1 MARLSH
7 TVLSAI
13 RERAGSR
20 ILAICRDSRKYPGG
34 YILIRMISPR
44 TYVIVGG
51 VAGGMSAATRLR
63 RLDETARI
71 IVLERGAHVS
81 FANCGLPYHVGG
93 VIADREA
100 LILQTPASLAARF
113 ALDVR
118 VRTEAVAIDRDAR
131 TVLVRELSTGAE
143 QSIGYDAL
151 VLSPGAAPVRPPIEG
166 VERGLTL
173 RDIADMDRIIAAAQ
187 DARRAVIVGAGFI
200 GLELAEN
207 FRHRGLEVAVVQS
220 MPHVLRPFDIEMA
233 HIVGQR
239 LRANGVELHLGTTVT
254 AIADDHVVLAG
265 GRTLPSDLVV
275 LSVGV
280 QADSAIAREAG
291 LALDARGH
299 IIVDAFQRTSDPA
312 IYAVG
317 DAVVKQRFDGDPA
330 PVWLAGL
337 ANRHGRLA
345 ADAIAGRPHAAVPAL
360 GTAVIGL
367 FGLTA
372 AAVGRTERE
381 LREEGRAIRVIHTHP
396 TDHAGYYPGAEL
408 LALKLIVDA
417 ETDAILGA
425 QAVGG
430 GADKR
435 IDVIATAMAGGIPA
449 RGLADLELAYAP
461 QFASAKDPVNML
473 GYVDDNLI
481 DGELSVQWHELDA
494 RLAEGWQLIDV
505 RTSGENALGAIPGST
520 LLPLDDLREHAESLR
535 GQKVI
540 VHCKVGQRGHTAA
553 ALLRQYGVTVANLD
567 GGYTTWRAGTQ
578 AVAAGAGSAS

>member
-1 MARLSH
+1 MTS
-7 TVLSAI
+7 S
-13 RERAGSR
+13 
-20 ILAICRDSRKYPGG
+20 
-34 YILIRMISPR
+34 R

-93 VIADREA
+93 VIEDRES

-118 VRTEAVAIDRDAR
+118 IRTEAIAIDRDAR
-131 TVLVRELSTGAE
+131 TVLARDLPTGSE
-143 QSIGYDAL
+143 HSIGYDAL
-151 VLSPGAAPVRPPIEG
+151 ILSPGAAPVRPPIDG
-166 VERGLTL
+166 VDRGLTL

-187 DARRAVIVGAGFI
+187 DARRAVIIGAGFI

-207 FRHRGLEVAVVQS
+207 LRHRGLDVTVVQS

-233 HIVGQR
+233 HIIGQR
-239 LRANGVELHLGTTVT
+239 LRANGVELQLGTTVT
-254 AIADDHVVLAG
+254 AIADDHVVLAD

-275 LSVGV
+275 LAVGV
-280 QADSAIAREAG
+280 QADSAIARDAG

-299 IIVDAFQRTSDPA
+299 IIVDAFQRTSDPS

-330 PVWLAGL
+330 PVWLAGV

-396 TDHAGYYPGAEL
+396 TNHAGYYPGAEL

-417 ETDAILGA
+417 ETDVILGA

-430 GADKR
+430 GAEKR

-449 RGLADLELAYAP
+449 RGLADLELSYAP
-461 QFASAKDPVNML
+461 QFGSAKDPVNML

-481 DGELSVQWHELDA
+481 DGELSVQWHELEA
-494 RLAEGWQLIDV
+494 RRAEGWRLIDV
-505 RTSGENALGAIPGST
+505 RTAGENALGAIPGST
-520 LLPLDDLREHAESLR
+520 LMPIDELREHAEELR

-578 AVAAGAGSAS
+578 ALAAAGGTAS

>member
-1 MARLSH
+1 MLTLSH
-7 TVLSAI
+7 TLLSTV
-13 RERAGSR
+13 REWAGRVVSTLR
-20 ILAICRDSRKYPGG
+20 RWLAKIPPGVYAG
-34 YILIRMISPR
+34 GMTSPR
-44 TYVIVGG
+44 TFVIVGG

-131 TVLVRELSTGAE
+131 TVLARDLTTGAE
-143 QSIGYDAL
+143 EAIAYDAL
-151 VLSPGAAPVRPPIEG
+151 VLSPGAAPVRPPIAG

-173 RDIADMDRIIAAAQ
+173 RDIGDMDRIIDAAQ

-207 FRHRGLEVAVVQS
+207 LRHRGLEVAVVQS

-233 HIVGQR
+233 HTVAQR
-239 LRANGVELHLGTTVT
+239 LRANGVQLHLGTTVS
-254 AIADDHVVLAG
+254 AIADDHVVLAD
-265 GRTLPSDLVV
+265 GRSLPSDLVV

-280 QADSAIAREAG
+280 RADSAIARDAG
-291 LALDARGH
+291 LALDPGGH
-299 IIVDAFQRTSDPA
+299 IIVDELQRTSDPA

-345 ADAIAGRPHAAVPAL
+345 ADVIAGRPHAAVPAF

-494 RLAEGWQLIDV
+494 RRAEGWRLIDV

-520 LLPLDDLREHAESLR
+520 LLPLDELREHAESLR

-567 GGYTTWRAGTQ
+567 GGYATWRAGTQ

>member
-1 MARLSH
+1 MTTPH
-7 TVLSAI
+7 
-13 RERAGSR
+13 
-20 ILAICRDSRKYPGG
+20 
-34 YILIRMISPR
+34 

-63 RLDETARI
+63 RLDESARI
-71 IVLERGAHVS
+71 IVIERGEHVS

-93 VIADREA
+93 VIDDRSA
-100 LILQTPASLAARF
+100 LILQTPESLKARF

-118 VRTEAVAIDRDAR
+118 VRTEAVAIDREAR
-131 TVLVRELSTGAE
+131 TVTVRSLDSGDE
-143 QSIGYDAL
+143 QSLSYDAL
-151 VLSPGAAPVRPPIEG
+151 VLSPGASPLRIPIPG
-166 VERGLTL
+166 VERGFVL
-173 RDIADMDRIIAAAQ
+173 RDIADMDHIIDAAK
-187 DARRAVIVGAGFI
+187 DARRVVVAGAGFI

-207 FRHRGLEVAVVQS
+207 LRHRGLEVAVVEMLPQ
-220 MPHVLRPFDIEMA
+220 VLRPFDVEMA
-233 HIVGQR
+233 HIVAQR
-239 LRANGVELHLGTTVT
+239 LRANGVELHLGT
-254 AIADDHVVLAG
+254 ALSGIEPDHVVLDG
-265 GRTLPSDLVV
+265 GASTLPADLVV

-280 QADSAIAREAG
+280 RPESGLARDAG
-291 LALDARGH
+291 LDLDARGY
-299 IIVDAFQRTSDPA
+299 IVVDEHQRTSDSA

-317 DAVVKQRFDGDPA
+317 DAVVKQRFDGDPS

-381 LREEGRAIRVIHTHP
+381 LRDEGREIRVIHTHP
-396 TDHAGYYPGAEL
+396 TDHAGYYPGAEQL
-408 LALKLIVDA
+408 SLKLIVDA
-417 ETDAILGA
+417 DTDAILGA

-435 IDVIATAMAGGIPA
+435 VDVIATAMAGGIPA

-461 QFASAKDPVNML
+461 QFGSAKDPVNML

-481 DGELSVQWHELDA
+481 DGEHSVQWHELA
-494 RLAEGWQLIDV
+494 TRMAEGWKLVDV
-505 RTSGENALGAIPGST
+505 RTADENSLGAIPGSELIT
-520 LLPLDDLREHAESLR
+520 LDSLREHAERLR
-535 GQKVI
+535 GERVI
-540 VHCKVGQRGHTAA
+540 VTCKVGQRGHTAA

-567 GGYTTWRAGTQ
+567 GGYTTWRAGTS
-578 AVAAGAGSAS
+578 AVSTP

>member
-1 MARLSH
+1 M
-7 TVLSAI
+7 T
-13 RERAGSR
+13 
-20 ILAICRDSRKYPGG
+20 
-34 YILIRMISPR
+34 SPR
-44 TYVIVGG
+44 TFVIVGG

-71 IVLERGAHVS
+71 IVLERGEHVS

-100 LILQTPASLAARF
+100 LILQTPASLGARF

-131 TVLVRELSTGAE
+131 TVVARDLTTGTEEA
-143 QSIGYDAL
+143 IGYDAL
-151 VLSPGAAPVRPPIEG
+151 ILSPGAAPIRPEIPG
-166 VERGLTL
+166 AERGHVL
-173 RDIADMDRIIAAAQ
+173 RDIADMDGIIAAAQ

-207 FRHRGLEVAVVQS
+207 LRHRGLDVAVVQA
-220 MPHVLRPFDIEMA
+220 MPQVLRPFDIEMA
-233 HIVGQR
+233 FPISQR
-239 LRANGVELHLGTTVT
+239 LRASGVELHLSSTV
-254 AIADDHVVLAG
+254 AGIADDHIVLDSG
-265 GRTLPSDLVV
+265 HTLPADLVV
-275 LSVGV
+275 LAVGV
-280 QADSAIAREAG
+280 RAESGIARAAG
-291 LALDARGH
+291 LALDDRGS
-299 IIVDAFQRTSDPA
+299 IVVDQHQRTSDPA

-345 ADAIAGRPHAAVPAL
+345 ADVIAGRPHAAVPAL

-435 IDVIATAMAGGIPA
+435 IDIIATAMAGGIPA

-481 DGELSVQWHELDA
+481 DGELSVQWHELDQK
-494 RLAEGWQLIDV
+494 LTEGWRLIDV
-505 RTSGENALGAIPGST
+505 RTTGENALGAIPGST
-520 LLPLDDLREHAESLR
+520 LMPVDELRPHAESLR

-553 ALLRQYGVTVANLD
+553 ALLRQYGVTAANLD

-578 AVAAGAGSAS
+578 ALAAAAGSAS